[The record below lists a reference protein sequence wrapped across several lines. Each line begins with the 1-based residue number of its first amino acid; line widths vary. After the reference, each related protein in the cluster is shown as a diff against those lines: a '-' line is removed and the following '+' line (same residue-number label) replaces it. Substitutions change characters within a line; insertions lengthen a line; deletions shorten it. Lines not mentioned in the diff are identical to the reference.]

1 MVNPKLALVPS
12 AYKTSKVYSILPA
25 NGDGDFAFTRN
36 TEATRIDKDGFVET
50 VGANIPRLDY
60 TNGGCPE
67 LLLERVSSNLC
78 LYSQSNFN
86 DQVNWLKFLA
96 SANLTIT
103 EDDMIA
109 PDGTLSG
116 AKVEYVNN
124 GQDSVFTQNI
134 TVVNGENYVLSVWM
148 KGEVGGEVV
157 KLRLAN
163 NSGGISGT
171 TSTFTLTNEWKR
183 YASEIK
189 VSDATDRG
197 FQFRIEQAVNPQ
209 GATFW
214 AWGAQLENNIFA
226 SSYIPTTSSL
236 VSRGVDLVT
245 DNSSID
251 LTSPQFTLFV
261 DINMEGNDQENS
273 RISISNGDDVNII
286 RISTLVDGIP
296 IGQYVGGSIV
306 SGSFFKIDYST
317 YGRML
322 KIGIVSTDS
331 GYNIYVNGVL
341 ASSRTQGVIDT
352 STYTHIGFSDGDGDN
367 FAGRVRDFRYYD
379 QELTQ
384 EELIE
389 LTTL

>member
-25 NGDGDFAFTRN
+25 NGDGDFSFTRS
-36 TEATRIDKDGFVET
+36 TEATRINKDGFVET

-67 LLLERVSSNLC
+67 LLLERASSNLC

-96 SANLTIT
+96 PANLTIT
-103 EDDMIA
+103 EDDIIA

-116 AKVEYVNN
+116 AKIEYINN
-124 GQDSVFTQNI
+124 GSDSVFTQNI

-148 KGEVGGEVV
+148 KGEVGGEVI
-157 KLRLAN
+157 KLRLSN

-183 YASEIK
+183 YTSEIK

-197 FQFRIEQAVNPQ
+197 FQFRMEQAVNPQ

-226 SSYIPTTSSL
+226 SSYIPTTSTS

-245 DNSSID
+245 DNSTID
-251 LTSPQFTLFV
+251 LTSPQFTFFV

-273 RISISNGDDVNII
+273 RISINNGDDVNII

-306 SGSFFKIDYST
+306 SDSFFKIDYAT

-322 KIGIVSTDS
+322 KIGIVSTSS
-331 GYNIYVNGVL
+331 GYDIYVNGVL
-341 ASSRTQGVIDT
+341 ASSRTQGAIDT
-352 STYTHIGFSDGDGDN
+352 STYTHIGFTDGDLDN
-367 FAGRVRDFRYYD
+367 FAGRIRDFRYYD
-379 QELTQ
+379 EELTQ
-384 EELIE
+384 AELIE